1 MRNKIKILFV
11 FLLTA
16 SCTHEKINDNTQS
29 EWGLINKIESE
40 KWNEGKII
48 SWLGAPN
55 DIHENEK
62 QNLKYLIY
70 DYPKSNHQKWSF
82 EISNKGELRNI
93 TFLPNNS
100 NRKDFSS
107 EKLISRW
114 SRCVKKKSTDNSQHY
129 IRYIYSLECGEKH
142 KGYMNKIGEV
152 TSISIEL

>member
-11 FLLTA
+11 FLLIA
-16 SCTHEKINDNTQS
+16 SCTHEKIHENQD
-29 EWGLINKIESE
+29 EWGLINKIEIE
-40 KWNEGKII
+40 KWNEEKII
-48 SWLGAPN
+48 SSLGEPN
-55 DIHENEK
+55 NIYENEK
-62 QNLKYLIY
+62 QNLKFLIY
-70 DYPKSNHQKWSF
+70 DYPLSNHQKWSF
-82 EISNKGELRNI
+82 EISKNGELRNI